1 MSTPNNPWLNQF
13 QRSYTTIK
21 NKLLSKLTTNLPE
34 VTDRS
39 EGNIFIMLISMFA
52 SIAEVIHY
60 YLDSKTREAFMPVS
74 KRYDSLQLHAKTI
87 DYHIRGAIPS
97 TVDIMVYKSNSQP
110 TLVDITIPAGT
121 EFISDDGYKWLS
133 TKTMIWRAGQYSIKI
148 PVKQFENRYTD
159 YTNILTTTARLKYI
173 NITDIPSNK
182 FYADGTMECIIG
194 GEQWTLVE
202 TLAYY
207 KSTSKVFVVDVLED
221 GTPQINF
228 GDGIYGAIPEEGVTV
243 NINFKITYGRNIVNN
258 YFNNSIPSL
267 LTNVD
272 STIKLKNLYNSSGA
286 STFETFD
293 MLKEHLPLSLKTM
306 GTAITKDDYEA
317 LAKLAPGVD
326 KAYVNYI
333 CGRFIEIYI
342 TPDGG
347 GIAGQALLDS
357 TYQFIAK
364 HKVFITSI
372 DIRST
377 TVTKAFIEVNIKGK
391 PSFNAITITNQV
403 KKALIDE
410 YNTNSSSINKP
421 LRLSDLY
428 SLLDQL
434 STVDYLTIEK
444 LFLMPYIEN
453 RNTIPGQPD
462 LVITNFNE
470 TEFNGSGEEFFV
482 VKIVNTSN
490 YITYSSS
497 YPENTINGTF
507 NTSLLVQGVKA
518 KFYITIDGTPD
529 YPTDAMYK
537 LVVQGLTTNLIPFGY
552 AIPIFESDSINVVVD
567 ETV

>member
-159 YTNILTTTARLKYI
+159 YTNILTITARLKYI
-173 NITDIPSNK
+173 NITDIPSDK

-228 GDGIYGAIPEEGVTV
+228 GDGIYGAIPEEGVAV

-258 YFNNSIPSL
+258 YFNNSIPSI

-372 DIRST
+372 DVRST

-490 YITYSSS
+490 YIIYSSS

>member
-39 EGNIFIMLISMFA
+39 EGNIFTMLISMFA

-159 YTNILTTTARLKYI
+159 YTNVLTTTARLKYI
-173 NITDIPSNK
+173 NITDIPSSK

-258 YFNNSIPSL
+258 HFNNSIPSI

-490 YITYSSS
+490 YIIYSSS

>member
-133 TKTMIWRAGQYSIKI
+133 TKTMIWRSGQYSIKI
-148 PVKQFENRYTD
+148 PVKQFENRYTN

-228 GDGIYGAIPEEGVTV
+228 GDGIYCAIPEEGVTV

-258 YFNNSIPSL
+258 HFNNSIPSI

-377 TVTKAFIEVNIKGK
+377 TVTKAFIEVNINGK

-490 YITYSSS
+490 YIIYSSS

-529 YPTDAMYK
+529 YPAEAMYK
-537 LVVQGLTTNLIPFGY
+537 LIVQGLTTNLIPYGY
-552 AIPIFESDSINVVVD
+552 TIPIFESDNINITVNEVV
-567 ETV
+567 

>member
-34 VTDRS
+34 VTDMS

-173 NITDIPSNK
+173 NITDIPSSK

-372 DIRST
+372 DVRST

-470 TEFNGSGEEFFV
+470 IEFNGSGEEFFV

-490 YITYSSS
+490 YIIYSSS

>member
-1 MSTPNNPWLNQF
+1 MPTPNNPWLNQY

-52 SIAEVIHY
+52 AIGEVIHY
-60 YLDSKTREAFMPVS
+60 YLDSKTREAFMPVA

-97 TVDIMVYKSNSQP
+97 TVDILVYKSNSQP
-110 TLVDITIPAGT
+110 SPTDITIPAGT
-121 EFISDDGYKWLS
+121 EFTSDEGFKWLS
-133 TKTMIWRAGQYSIKI
+133 TKTVIWRSGQYSIRV

-159 YTNILTTTARLKYI
+159 YTNIVTTSNRLKYI
-173 NITDIPSNK
+173 NIIDIPSNK
-182 FYADGTMECIIG
+182 YYADGTMECIIG
-194 GEQWTLVE
+194 GEQWELVE
-202 TLAYY
+202 TFAYY
-207 KSTSKVFVVDVLED
+207 KSNSKVFIVDVLED

-228 GDGIYGAIPEEGVTV
+228 GDGIYGAIPGRGLQV
-243 NINFKITYGRNIVNN
+243 NVNFKVTNGRNIVKDS
-258 YFNNSIPSL
+258 FNNSIPTL
-267 LTNVD
+267 LSNVD
-272 STIKLKNLYNSSGA
+272 STIKLKNIHDSSGA
-286 STFETFD
+286 STSESFD

-306 GTAITKDDYEA
+306 GTAITKDDYES

-333 CGRFIEIYI
+333 CGRFIQIYI

-357 TYQFIAK
+357 TYQFIFK

-372 DIRST
+372 DIRPT
-377 TVTKAFIEVNIKGK
+377 IVTKAFITLTIKGK
-391 PSFNAITITNQV
+391 PSFNSITITNQV

-410 YNTNSSSINKP
+410 YNTNTSSINKP

-428 SLLDQL
+428 SILDQL
-434 STVDYLTIEK
+434 STVDYLTIDK
-444 LFLMPYIEN
+444 LFLMPYNEN
-453 RNTIPGQPD
+453 RNTVVGQPD

-470 TEFNGSGEEFFV
+470 IEFNGTGEEFFI
-482 VKIVNTSN
+482 VKIIDTSN
-490 YITYSSS
+490 YIIYSSS
-497 YPENTINGTF
+497 TPENLINCTF
-507 NTSLLVQGVKA
+507 NSGVLIQGVKA
-518 KFYITIDGTPD
+518 KFYITIDGTVY

-537 LVVQGLTTNLIPFGY
+537 LTVQGLTTNLVPYGY
-552 AIPIFESDSINVVVD
+552 AIPIFESDSINVIVD